1 MADTALT
8 HWADIL
14 TIILYFVF
22 VLAVG
27 IWSIWRRKKG
37 NVENYFLAGRSM
49 PWFAV
54 GASLFG
60 SNIGSEHFIGLAGS
74 GAANGIVFVL
84 FEWIPALL
92 VQLLS
97 WFFLPVFISAGVYTL
112 PEYMERRFGRGRLRI
127 YLSVLAL
134 FLHIVNRLSAT
145 IFSGAIYIQ
154 LAFRWNMYPS
164 IVGILLITGIF
175 TIFGGL
181 TAVMYTDTAQSVI
194 MVIGAIVVMG
204 LSLGQIGGLSNV
216 EEAYSQSMAS
226 TVFPNSTCGLPR
238 SDAFH
243 VLRGMDADFPWP
255 TMILQAGVASA
266 WYWICDQIMVQ
277 RCLAAR
283 NISHAKSGTLLGGY
297 LKILPLFIMIIPGM
311 ISRIL
316 YPDEVACAD
325 PETCLKVCDNAAGCS
340 NIAYPKLVLELLP
353 KGARGLI
360 MAVMLSAIVTSLTS
374 IFNSSSTV
382 FTMDIWRRFRPAAK
396 QKELLLVGRLYIIA
410 LCGLTIAWIPV
421 VKAAQGGQLF
431 QYIVVIEGFITA
443 PLPILFALVV
453 FWDRTS
459 EQGAFYSILIA
470 NVLGLAR
477 FVLEAVYPVPNCG
490 EPDTR
495 PGFLSKVH
503 SFYYS
508 EMIMLIQLILTVA
521 ISLCTKPVPKEQ
533 LKGTTWS
540 TRIKPGVIDKLNEDG
555 LVMKEVSV
563 DFQNSDTEDCSQ
575 ATENNELL
583 ENGNAIEQVA
593 IMKSNRLRD
602 FLRNVCG
609 VTEGDDNV
617 SVEINVKDRRTFLT
631 ETSKRIMTVNNI
643 LAIMLIAAMCFL
655 IGKYA

>member
-27 IWSIWRRKKG
+27 IW
-37 NVENYFLAGRSM
+37 
-49 PWFAV
+49 V

-175 TIFGGL
+175 TIF
-181 TAVMYTDTAQSVI
+181 
-194 MVIGAIVVMG
+194 
-204 LSLGQIGGLSNV
+204 
-216 EEAYSQSMAS
+216 
-226 TVFPNSTCGLPR
+226 
-238 SDAFH
+238 DAFH

-495 PGFLSKVH
+495 PG
-503 SFYYS
+503 
-508 EMIMLIQLILTVA
+508 
-521 ISLCTKPVPKEQ
+521 
-533 LKGTTWS
+533 TTWS

-617 SVEINVKDRRTFLT
+617 SVEINVKDRL
-631 ETSKRIMTVNNI
+631 K
-643 LAIMLIAAMCFL
+643 
-655 IGKYA
+655 